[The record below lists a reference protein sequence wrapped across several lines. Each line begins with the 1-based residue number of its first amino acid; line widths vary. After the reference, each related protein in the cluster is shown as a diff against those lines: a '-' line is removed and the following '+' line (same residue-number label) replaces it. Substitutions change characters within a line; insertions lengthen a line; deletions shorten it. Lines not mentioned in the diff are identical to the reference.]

1 MGDYKA
7 VSMNNG
13 KNFELYNLAQDISES
28 TDLSRQHPEKLEN
41 MTQQHAKWES
51 TLMPQQWGWNSK
63 LGTKDPNFG
72 KSEPYHD
79 PKYQIK

>member
-1 MGDYKA
+1 MH
-7 VSMNNG
+7 NG
-13 KNFELYNLAQDISES
+13 NSCELYTWAADISES
-28 TDLSRQHPEKLEN
+28 TDCSPPHPEKLEN

-72 KSEPYHD
+72 KPEPYHD